1 MTKSKPKV
9 DRCRLCQ
16 RVTKRGTTEHHL
28 IPRTLHG
35 NKWFKKRFDREQM
48 QSKINVCRDCHRAIH
63 RLIPD
68 EKDLGRH
75 YNTVDKLRAHE
86 LLARYLVWMRKQK

>member
-1 MTKSKPKV
+1 MTRSDTKV
-9 DRCRLCQ
+9 DRCELCQ

-28 IPRTLHG
+28 IPRTLHS

-48 QSKINVCRDCHRAIH
+48 RSTINVCRDCHRAIH

-68 EKDLGRH
+68 EKELGRH
-75 YNTVDKLRAHE
+75 YNTVEQLRAHE
-86 LLARYLVWMRKQK
+86 MLGKYLVWVRKQK